1 MSRGKQGIEKE
12 EETMIKVVVADY
24 CQNCPRF
31 EAAAGKRTLYIGKDA
46 QGETKQYVDTE
57 IRCANAR
64 ICAAIEAHIRK
75 KIENENPQPEPK
87 KEPEAEKNQEKQESK
102 WAKWWKRLADRLR
115 WIDVWDAL
123 GAAAIALAATAAIFV
138 ALMLVILSAAIIRGS
153 LRI

>member
-1 MSRGKQGIEKE
+1 
-12 EETMIKVVVADY
+12 MIKVVVADY

-31 EAAAGKRTLYIGKDA
+31 EAAAEKSTLYIGKDA

-64 ICAAIEAHIRK
+64 NCAAIEAHIRK

-102 WAKWWKRLADRLR
+102 WAKWWKRLA
-115 WIDVWDAL
+115 AL
-123 GAAAIALAATAAIFV
+123 IV
-138 ALMLVILSAAIIRGS
+138 AIRGM
-153 LRI
+153 

>member
-1 MSRGKQGIEKE
+1 
-12 EETMIKVVVADY
+12 MIKVVVADY

-64 ICAAIEAHIRK
+64 NCAAIEAHLRK
-75 KIENENPQPEPK
+75 KIENESQQLEPEKEPK
-87 KEPEAEKNQEKQESK
+87 AVLVPEKQESK
-102 WAKWWKRLADRLR
+102 WTKWWERLRDRLR
-115 WIDVWDAL
+115 WRDVWDAL

-138 ALMLVILSAAIIRGS
+138 ALMLVILSAAIIREFP
-153 LRI
+153 RI

>member
-1 MSRGKQGIEKE
+1 
-12 EETMIKVVVADY
+12 MIKVVVADY

-64 ICAAIEAHIRK
+64 NCAAIEAHIRK

-87 KEPEAEKNQEKQESK
+87 KEPEAEINQEKQESK
-102 WAKWWKRLADRLR
+102 WAKWWKRLADRLC
-115 WIDVWDAL
+115 WIDAWDVID
-123 GAAAIALAATAAIFV
+123 AACVVSTVVAAIF
-138 ALMLVILSAAIIRGS
+138 MLLLLVLFSVGIIRLLLG
-153 LRI
+153 I

>member
-1 MSRGKQGIEKE
+1 M
-12 EETMIKVVVADY
+12 
-24 CQNCPRF
+24 
-31 EAAAGKRTLYIGKDA
+31 
-46 QGETKQYVDTE
+46 DTE

-64 ICAAIEAHIRK
+64 KCAAIEAHIRK

-87 KEPEAEKNQEKQESK
+87 KETEAEKNQEKQESK

>member
-1 MSRGKQGIEKE
+1 
-12 EETMIKVVVADY
+12 MIKVVVADY

-64 ICAAIEAHIRK
+64 NCAAIEAHIRK

-102 WAKWWKRLADRLR
+102 WAKWWERLRDRLC
-115 WIDVWDAL
+115 WIDAWDVFD
-123 GAAAIALAATAAIFV
+123 AACVVSTVVAAIF
-138 ALMLVILSAAIIRGS
+138 MLLLLVLFSVGIIRLLLG
-153 LRI
+153 I